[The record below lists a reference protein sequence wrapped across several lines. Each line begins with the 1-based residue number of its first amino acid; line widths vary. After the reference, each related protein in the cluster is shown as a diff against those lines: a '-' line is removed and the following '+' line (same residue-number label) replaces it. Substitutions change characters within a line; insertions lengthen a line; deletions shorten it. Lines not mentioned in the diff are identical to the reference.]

1 MTKII
6 AILVVVVGLG
16 IAWYF
21 LSESWSALT
30 DTVTDNDQART
41 EPRSFEECEKAGY
54 PVEESYPRRCR
65 TPQGQTFTEE
75 IIVDAT
81 YENSSTDLIVVE
93 LPFPGAVVGKQFSV
107 IGEARG
113 NWYFEASFPVK
124 VIGNDGEV
132 LFSGFATAQGDWMQ
146 TGFVPFKLDISVPE
160 SYIGP
165 ATLILQKD
173 NPSGLPE
180 NDAALS
186 FPIVIEY

>member
-6 AILVVVVGLG
+6 AILVVIIGLG

-30 DTVTDNDQART
+30 DTVTDNDQARS
-41 EPRSFEECEKAGY
+41 EPRSFEECEKAGH
-54 PVEESYPRRCR
+54 PVEESHPRRCR
-65 TPQGQTFTEE
+65 MPQGQTFTEE
-75 IIVDAT
+75 IVVDAT

-124 VIGNDGEV
+124 VVGNDGEI
-132 LFSGFATAQGDWMQ
+132 LFSGFATAEGDWMQ
-146 TGFVPFKLDISVPE
+146 TGFVPFKLDVSVPE

-180 NDAALS
+180 NDATLS

>member
-75 IIVDAT
+75 IVVDAT

>member
-21 LSESWSALT
+21 LSESWLALT

-75 IIVDAT
+75 IVVDAT

>member
-1 MTKII
+1 M
-6 AILVVVVGLG
+6 VVGLG